1 MTTSDGPGSDPGVAD
16 GDPFARTGTADSAP
30 AVVATSA
37 DLFHIDIDVRCPGSL
52 ASAVTIASTVIF
64 NPTNT
69 GSYAIWILGLDAA
82 GRPIRDPQY
91 ELVLEAGESRPRFDA
106 PVART
111 RSPYRAARVLTSEPV
126 AFGSP
131 NRSADGRGRDDRR
144 RDRAV
149 IGATGG
155 QSVRCGRRFARLCG
169 GSWYGPR

>member
-106 PVART
+106 PV
-111 RSPYRAARVLTSEPV
+111 
-126 AFGSP
+126 G
-131 NRSADGRGRDDRR
+131 ADSIAVSCGKGPDVGTGRF
-144 RDRAV
+144 
-149 IGATGG
+149 
-155 QSVRCGRRFARLCG
+155 RFAKPIG
-169 GSWYGPR
+169 